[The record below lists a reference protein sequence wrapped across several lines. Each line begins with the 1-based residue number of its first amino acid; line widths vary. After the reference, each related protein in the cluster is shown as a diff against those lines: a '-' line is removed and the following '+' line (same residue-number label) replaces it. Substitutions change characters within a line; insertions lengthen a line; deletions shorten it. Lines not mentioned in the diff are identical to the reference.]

1 MFSLI
6 RKIANKAKDMVS
18 TANAKIM
25 VATGAAL
32 IGASVSAQE
41 AGTVTLPTT
50 GVDVAGYASAGITQ
64 LGTIVAVCIGG
75 VVAFMI
81 VKWGVK
87 WVRGIGK

>member
-6 RKIANKAKDMVS
+6 RKAANKAKELYSKASFKVM
-18 TANAKIM
+18 A
-25 VATGAAL
+25 VAGAVL
-32 IGASVSAQE
+32 IGASASAQE
-41 AGTVTLPTT
+41 SGTVTLPTT

-81 VKWGVK
+81 VKWGIK
-87 WVRGIGK
+87 WVRGIGR

>member
-6 RKIANKAKDMVS
+6 RKVAKKANDLFHGSYTKATLAV
-18 TANAKIM
+18 
-25 VATGAAL
+25 GAVL
-32 IGASVSAQE
+32 IGSSAFAE
-41 AGTVTLPTT
+41 GTSVTLPTT

-81 VKWGVK
+81 VKWGIK
-87 WVRGIGK
+87 WVRGIGR